1 MTIGKLLLIS
11 LASLFST
18 PAMGQWIDVTS
29 NIESILEGKSTYS
42 PVYLQAGSVK
52 NIKSVNFKSTVYR
65 RAVFSYSIARSTY
78 RQTYLFDCKEANYK
92 TSDTQPGY
100 WTDIN
105 WITPT
110 TSKTLFDWAAYKYL
124 CPNSKD
130 PWLAIAEN
138 IDDERYLVNT
148 EAGYTFTSPV
158 YGKVRTWVMI
168 KIKKESPPA
177 SASGRFESSW
187 PREQFEYPDLMQVY
201 VSCQKR
207 LMSIYKLD
215 GPADKE
221 ATLDDPNPGSIAE
234 GIVKAVCAK

>member
-1 MTIGKLLLIS
+1 MIRG
-11 LASLFST
+11 LAIIAFVALT
-18 PAMGQWIDVTS
+18 GQPAIGQWIDVTP
-29 NIESILEGKSTYS
+29 NIESILDGKTTYS

-65 RAVFSYSIARSTY
+65 RGVFSYSIAGSTT

-130 PWLAIAEN
+130 PWLEIAEN
-138 IDDERYLVNT
+138 IDGERYLVNT
-148 EAGYTFTSPV
+148 ATGYIFTSPA

-168 KIKKESPPA
+168 KTKKESSSA
-177 SASGRFESSW
+177 TASGRFQSSW
-187 PREQFEYPDLMQVY
+187 PREEFGYPDLMQVY

-207 LMSIYKLD
+207 LMSIYNLD
-215 GPADKE
+215 GPSDKDV
-221 ATLDDPNPGSIAE
+221 TLDDPNPGSIAE
-234 GIVKAVCAK
+234 AIVKTVCAK